1 MMAGLLII
9 SMVSGAAASVAA
21 LAMAQPFWVALLA
34 YPIVGMI
41 TLLAIAVLL
50 ALRDTP
56 RNGTPGFASAQ
67 LSALQPRV
75 KH

>member
-21 LAMAQPFWVALLA
+21 LAMAMPFWVALLA
-34 YPIVGMI
+34 YPIAGMI
-41 TLLAIAVLL
+41 TLLVIAALL
-50 ALRDTP
+50 AFRDTP
-56 RNGTPGFASAQ
+56 RNGTPGFATAR
-67 LSALQPRV
+67 LSALQAGV